1 MKLFA
6 PLLLSFG
13 LAAATLSG
21 VEEASPAYTAERS
34 LAGTIRIWGPVNMSA
49 LARTWAEG
57 FRRVQ
62 PGVTVEINLMGSDT
76 AIPGLYSGRA
86 DIAFLGREN
95 NITDDNGFFRPMQY
109 KPERFELTTG
119 SLDVPGKSSALVV
132 FVHRDNPLSRLTL
145 AQLDAIFGHERR
157 RGAPKRIRT
166 WGDLGL
172 TGEWAAR
179 PINLYGYDAETGTG
193 QFFLNAVLGGSR
205 KMNWENLR
213 EFKDLRRP
221 DGSIHSAAEQ
231 SLDVLREDRFGLAVS
246 SLRFAS
252 PEEKAVA
259 LAAGQDGPYFQATRE
274 TLVARQYPLARATYV
289 FINRPPGNALEPKVR
304 EFLRYIFSR
313 EGQADVA
320 VEGDYL
326 PLNQGTLATQR
337 QRLQSTATQ

>member
-157 RGAPKRIRT
+157 RRAPEAPSAPGAISGSPANGRP
-166 WGDLGL
+166 
-172 TGEWAAR
+172 AR
-179 PINLYGYDAETGTG
+179 STSMATT
-193 QFFLNAVLGGSR
+193 
-205 KMNWENLR
+205 
-213 EFKDLRRP
+213 RRRAP
-221 DGSIHSAAEQ
+221 AS
-231 SLDVLREDRFGLAVS
+231 FS
-246 SLRFAS
+246 SMQCS
-252 PEEKAVA
+252 G
-259 LAAGQDGPYFQATRE
+259 AAG
-274 TLVARQYPLARATYV
+274 
-289 FINRPPGNALEPKVR
+289 N
-304 EFLRYIFSR
+304 
-313 EGQADVA
+313 
-320 VEGDYL
+320 
-326 PLNQGTLATQR
+326 
-337 QRLQSTATQ
+337 